1 VGFITKSILKVN
13 LDEPQSLRL
22 PSSGKLKTQFPHLYF
37 TMEFFNEAL
46 HNPFTWGLLLG
57 LLITAFIWKSG
68 FTARRTVSRE
78 LKRVEGEMKN
88 LHTHLNTQLKI
99 NATGNESLQSELESL
114 RKQNE
119 ILRVNNAA
127 LQQKPGRAELR
138 LLQIQEI
145 AIRTMREQAPGFA
158 PAWEKALRQGEIEV
172 EAADSGLV
180 KLVRRVIP
188 GLGSTTPPLLS
199 EQ

>member
-1 VGFITKSILKVN
+1 
-13 LDEPQSLRL
+13 
-22 PSSGKLKTQFPHLYF
+22 
-37 TMEFFNEAL
+37 MEFLNEAI

-57 LLITAFIWKSG
+57 LLIAAFMWKSG
-68 FTARRTVSRE
+68 FSARRTVSRE

-99 NATGNESLQSELESL
+99 NATGHESLQTELESL

-119 ILRVNNAA
+119 TLRVNNAA

-138 LLQIQEI
+138 LLQIQEV

-158 PAWEKALRQGEIEV
+158 PTWEKALRQGEIEV
-172 EAADSGLV
+172 DAADSGLV

-188 GLGSTTPPLLS
+188 GLGNTTTPPLLS
-199 EQ
+199 EP

>member
-1 VGFITKSILKVN
+1 
-13 LDEPQSLRL
+13 
-22 PSSGKLKTQFPHLYF
+22 
-37 TMEFFNEAL
+37 MEFFNEAL
-46 HNPFTWGLLLG
+46 HSPFTWGLLLG

-119 ILRVNNAA
+119 TLRVNNAA

-172 EAADSGLV
+172 DAADSGLV

-199 EQ
+199 E